1 MLRIFSCIHTQLST
15 QVGFNLFTGG
25 VTAATQTVG
34 AVAIID
40 AVVVQTPTFI
50 QNSNSSNG
58 TLHGSLVL
66 NNIKL
71 VDVPVAV
78 AVLNG
83 SVVLAGGTTTI
94 RSWAQGNVYSGTS
107 GVATF
112 TQGNVHDFHKPSS
125 LLDESGKIFGKSH
138 PQYADYSVDQF
149 VSVRTHGAKG
159 DGVTDDT
166 EAIRNILAKVW
177 PSYFR
182 GSFDI

>member
-1 MLRIFSCIHTQLST
+1 MYIRSNHPT
-15 QVGFNLFTGG
+15 QVGFNLLTGG
-25 VTAATQTVG
+25 LTPATQTVG
-34 AVAIID
+34 AEAIID
-40 AVVVQTPTFI
+40 AVVVQTPIFI

-71 VDVPVAV
+71 VNVPVAV
-78 AVLNG
+78 GVLNG
-83 SVVLAGGTTTI
+83 SVVLEGGTKTI

-112 TQGNVHDFHKPSS
+112 TQSDIRGFDKPSS
-125 LLDESGKIFGKSH
+125 LLDQFGKIFGKSH

-166 EAIRNILAKVW
+166 EAIKKILAKVMFF
-177 PSYFR
+177 SFR
-182 GSFDI
+182 RFFFDIS